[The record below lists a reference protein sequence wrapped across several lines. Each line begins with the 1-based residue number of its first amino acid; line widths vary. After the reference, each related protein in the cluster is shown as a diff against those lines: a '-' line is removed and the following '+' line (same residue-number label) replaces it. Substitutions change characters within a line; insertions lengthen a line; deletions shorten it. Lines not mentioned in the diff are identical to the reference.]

1 MYKITTQGS
10 QQVNF
15 VSEKD
20 MLAYFGKYGKARLLM
35 ALQEGHFHCVSG
47 VKVNIALTADTEPY
61 VWFHDEG
68 RTWYRW
74 ESTDREPHYG
84 RWIWQKSNDEDPP
97 VGGGGYYDRA
107 MI

>member
-35 ALQEGHFHCVSG
+35 ALQEGYFHCVSG

-61 VWFHDEG
+61 VWIHDTG
-68 RTWYRW
+68 RQWR
-74 ESTDREPHYG
+74 REHNG
-84 RWIWQKSNDEDPP
+84 GWIWQKSNDEDPP